1 MRRIYAI
8 CALSEKNATIDNE
21 MYRFAIQN
29 GRGQEKKQQSQ
40 DFLGE
45 TPKAA
50 TN

>member
-29 GRGQEKKQQSQ
+29 GRGQEKKTAEPG
-40 DFLGE
+40 FFGGN
-45 TPKAA
+45 A
-50 TN
+50 